1 MTKAENLK
9 NTAYMLEKRSAMLME
24 QARLEGEVPASV
36 EKLMELLHHDSFREE
51 LMNCASAEAVK
62 ELLDRNGIDFSMEEI
77 DAMMIAV
84 GSTLIKLEENNG
96 ELSEEDLEQVAGGW
110 SWGGFFKGIA
120 LGVATMVVM
129 IGVTAACVAATAA
142 SGGAAAPFAGIT
154 IAGAAKFLG
163 VTVGS
168 AAAIGGIA
176 GGALE
181 L

>member
-1 MTKAENLK
+1 MTKVENMK

-24 QARLEGEVPASV
+24 QARQEGEVPASA
-36 EKLMELLHHDSFREE
+36 EKFYELLHDDAFRAEF
-51 LMNCASAEAVK
+51 MNCNSEAAVK
-62 ELLDRNGIDFSMEEI
+62 ELLDRNGVDFSMEEI
-77 DAMMIAV
+77 DAILIAV
-84 GSTLIKLEENNG
+84 GNTMIKLEENNG

-168 AAAIGGIA
+168 AAAIGGVM
-176 GGALE
+176 GGAME